1 MKVMPK
7 EYFLHFLFRILKY
20 VNYLGINNAEVKPN
34 LFTEIVSARQSNVS
48 SRDTPSPNASPS
60 KSLMCEAHIMMR
72 KDEAPVV
79 TLVLMHARVLL
90 LFDWLTMANE
100 FILLNT
106 NFNPPRQ
113 FSI

>member
-1 MKVMPK
+1 MS
-7 EYFLHFLFRILKY
+7 I
-20 VNYLGINNAEVKPN
+20 KPN
-34 LFTEIVSARQSNVS
+34 VFTQVVSARQTLSPDTCTQNS
-48 SRDTPSPNASPS
+48 SPV

-90 LFDWLTMANE
+90 LLDWLTNANE

-106 NFNPPRQ
+106 DFVPP
-113 FSI
+113 S